1 MLSCLPGLTSGS
13 TTNGIPGSGSTDSVG
28 STGSFSDGSVTIM
41 HEWDV
46 RISMM
51 PWLCKKC
58 YAWNE
63 MHALVWYPRL
73 CKGDKT
79 CIMNGTYAMMHKR
92 NTRDDNDPYWTCD
105 RRTSARIKKRTITTN
120 INHKLNRARRGHY
133 KELMKIGFAA
143 KVFSYN

>member
-13 TTNGIPGSGSTDSVG
+13 TMNWTPGSGSTDSAG

-41 HEWDV
+41 HEWDA

-63 MHALVWYPRL
+63 MHALVWYPIL

-79 CIMNGTYAMMHKR
+79 CIMNGTYAMMHKH
-92 NTRDDNDPYWTCD
+92 NTRDDKQSVSYT
-105 RRTSARIKKRTITTN
+105 RTEKLDQELANNLYRKQKSQI
-120 INHKLNRARRGHY
+120 KLNIQRTLQGTHENWFCS
-133 KELMKIGFAA
+133 KSIFL
-143 KVFSYN
+143 